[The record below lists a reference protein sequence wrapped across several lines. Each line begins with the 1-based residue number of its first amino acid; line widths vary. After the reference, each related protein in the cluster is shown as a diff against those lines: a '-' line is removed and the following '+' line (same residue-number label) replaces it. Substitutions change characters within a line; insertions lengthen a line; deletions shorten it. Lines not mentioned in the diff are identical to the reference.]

1 MQVAPR
7 DHSRIGRPIVIFPCC
22 GRVYGARM
30 IKPFLTAATLALLSC
45 FTTSASAQVPDGI
58 VKLNVLPGWRTEHGT
73 HMIGLRIT
81 LADGWKTYWR
91 APGEG
96 GIPPR
101 FDWDGSDNVTSMR
114 IHWPRPGVFEAN
126 GIRSIGYSDDVVLP
140 LEFTP
145 NDRNQPIRLRGRVE
159 LGVCET
165 VCVPIS
171 LRLAAELPA
180 GAANRNADILKAMAD
195 APTPQDSAGVRS
207 VECRIEPIAD
217 GLRLTAQVAMPP
229 VDGTEVAVVE
239 LPDQRIWVSE
249 AATTRSGEVL
259 RATVDMVPPNAE
271 PFSLDRSD
279 VRITVLGATR
289 AVDIE
294 GCTGS

>member
-1 MQVAPR
+1 
-7 DHSRIGRPIVIFPCC
+7 
-22 GRVYGARM
+22 M
-30 IKPFLTAATLALLSC
+30 IKSLLTAATLALFPCLP
-45 FTTSASAQVPDGI
+45 TPATAQVPDGI
-58 VKLNVLPGWRTEHGT
+58 VTLNVLPGWRTEHGT
-73 HMIGLRIT
+73 HMVGLRIT

-101 FDWDGSDNVTSMR
+101 FNWDGSENVTSMR

-126 GIRSIGYSDDVVLP
+126 GIRSIGYADEVVLP
-140 LEFTP
+140 MEFTP
-145 NDRNQPIRLRGRVE
+145 NDRNQPIQLRGQVE

-171 LRLAAELPA
+171 LRLRADLPA
-180 GAANRNADILKAMAD
+180 GAANRNADILDAMAD
-195 APTPQDSAGVRS
+195 APASQGSAGVRS
-207 VECRIEPIAD
+207 VQCKVEPIAD
-217 GLRLTAQVAMPP
+217 GLRLTAQITMPP

-249 AATTRSGEVL
+249 AASTRSGETL
-259 RATVDMVPPNAE
+259 TASVDMVPPNAQ
-271 PFSLDRSD
+271 PFLLDRSD

-289 AVDIE
+289 AVNIE